1 MDNTKFNNNVYTCGV
16 CGKTFEKIEDR
27 NIHEAKCL
35 AYRKKAEE
43 ACAKKKLE
51 EEKNARK
58 TEIEKK
64 YKELG
69 ELMKKYC
76 KDYGSLQLGDC
87 RYFEDDNFPNLS
99 KLLGWWF

>member
-1 MDNTKFNNNVYTCGV
+1 MDNTKFNNNIYTCGV

-27 NIHEAKCL
+27 NTHEAKCL
-35 AYRKKAEE
+35 ADRKKAEE
-43 ACAKKKLE
+43 AFAKKKLE

-76 KDYGSLQLGDC
+76 KDYGSLQLGDY

>member
-16 CGKTFEKIEDR
+16 CGKTYETLEER
-27 NIHEAKCL
+27 NKCEAKCL
-35 AYRKKAEE
+35 ADRKKAE
-43 ACAKKKLE
+43 AALAKKKLE
-51 EEKNARK
+51 DEKTARK

-76 KDYGSLQLGDC
+76 KDYGSLQLGDY

>member
-16 CGKTFEKIEDR
+16 CGQTFEKIEDR

-35 AYRKKAEE
+35 ADRKKAEE
-43 ACAKKKLE
+43 AFAKKKLE
-51 EEKNARK
+51 DEKTARK

-64 YKELG
+64 YKELEG
-69 ELMKKYC
+69 LVRKYC
-76 KDYGSLQLGDC
+76 KDYGSLQLGETH
-87 RYFEDDNFPNLS
+87 YFNNDNYLTLP